1 MDIIEEIEKVVNETE
16 ITKLLIKLG
25 KIQSHASE
33 SDIHFEKNQ
42 VKPLEKLH
50 KNLYSLSK

>member
-1 MDIIEEIEKVVNETE
+1 LDIIEEIEKVVNETE